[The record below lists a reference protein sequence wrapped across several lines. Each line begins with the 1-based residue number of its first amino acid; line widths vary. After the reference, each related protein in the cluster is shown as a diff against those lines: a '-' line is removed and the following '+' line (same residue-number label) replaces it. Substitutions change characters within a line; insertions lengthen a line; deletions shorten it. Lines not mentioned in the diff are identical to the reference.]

1 MTRKILT
8 DTDLDRDEET
18 ARNTELFF
26 EADRLD
32 AIAYKILDEVCD
44 RPLALARFTE
54 AKARAD
60 SKRIE
65 AYQDWMRIQDEK
77 KK

>member
-8 DTDLDRDEET
+8 DTDLDRDDEM

-44 RPLALARFTE
+44 RPLALAKFTE

-60 SKRIE
+60 TKRIE
-65 AYQDWMRIQDEK
+65 AYQDWMRIQGQMK
-77 KK
+77 K

>member
-1 MTRKILT
+1 MTRTFLT
-8 DTDLDRDEET
+8 DTDPDRDEEM

-44 RPLALARFTE
+44 RPLALTKFTE

-65 AYQDWMRIQDEK
+65 AYQDWMRIQGQTK
-77 KK
+77 K

>member
-1 MTRKILT
+1 MTRKILK
-8 DTDLDRDEET
+8 DADLDRDEEL

-32 AIAYKILDEVCD
+32 AIAYKILDEIAD
-44 RPLALARFTE
+44 RPSALAKFTE

-60 SKRIE
+60 RKRIE
-65 AYQDWMRIQDEK
+65 AYQDWMRIQGEVK
-77 KK
+77 K

>member
-8 DTDLDRDEET
+8 DTDLDRDEEM

-44 RPLALARFTE
+44 RPLALAKFTE

-60 SKRIE
+60 TKRIE
-65 AYQDWMRIQDEK
+65 AYQNWMRIQGQMK
-77 KK
+77 K

>member
-8 DTDLDRDEET
+8 DTDLDRDDEM

-44 RPLALARFTE
+44 RPLALAKFTE

-60 SKRIE
+60 TKRIE
-65 AYQDWMRIQDEK
+65 AYQDWMRIQGQIK
-77 KK
+77 K